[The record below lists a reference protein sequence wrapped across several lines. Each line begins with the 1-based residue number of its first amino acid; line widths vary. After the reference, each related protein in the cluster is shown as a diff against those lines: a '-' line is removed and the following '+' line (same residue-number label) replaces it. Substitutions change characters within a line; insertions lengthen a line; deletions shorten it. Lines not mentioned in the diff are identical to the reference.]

1 MARNRNEIYVPQTGQ
16 IYPTIS
22 AASKA
27 LGVDASNIGKV
38 LRFERESAGGYNFHY
53 IEPGASIET
62 LRGIDEAMQ
71 NQSTPKKRERMA
83 KTRKKNEGRLSP
95 EERQRRKEKRESV
108 QRLHNALVKANKA
121 IAELQKQGVADI
133 SDPVTQ
139 LENIKAIVG
148 TNKIGGFDTSIKNLM
163 NLNIDIE
170 ATIAAVEIQTERM
183 EKTPAEKLKK
193 KRAAVAFQL
202 GVSEEELDKYN
213 DALPLLWQLLALA
226 RQQQEKGYS
235 VSLYDAVVDAVQFAK
250 DPAELQR
257 ILEETLKE
265 YRGRLEDETGED
277 LDDILQRGAD
287 KLQGKY
293 ETPEEAAHDEDID
306 PESIQTLA
314 DVLKDEDN
322 DDEENWMSSWV
333 ELPTENKGGV

>member
-1 MARNRNEIYVPQTGQ
+1 MARNSGGIYVPQTGT
-16 IYPTIS
+16 IYPSIT

-38 LRFERESAGGYNFHY
+38 VRGARVSAGGYNFQRVD
-53 IEPGASIET
+53 PGADPSL
-62 LRGIDEAMQ
+62 LRDIDEALI
-71 NQSTPKKRERMA
+71 NQITPKQRERMA
-83 KTRKKNEGRLSP
+83 RTRKKNEGRLSP
-95 EERQRRKEKRESV
+95 EERQRRKEKRESA
-108 QRLHNALVKANKA
+108 QRLHNVLVKANRA
-121 IAELQKQGVADI
+121 ITELQKQGVADI

-163 NLNIDIE
+163 DLNIDIE

-183 EKTPAEKLKK
+183 KKTPAEKLKK

-277 LDDILQRGAD
+277 LDDILQRGAE
-287 KLQGKY
+287 KLQGTYK
-293 ETPEEAAHDEDID
+293 TPEEAAQEEGTN
-306 PESIQTLA
+306 PEAAQTLA
-314 DVLKDEDN
+314 DVLKDEK
-322 DDEENWMSSWV
+322 DEEDWMSSWV

>member
-1 MARNRNEIYVPQTGQ
+1 MARNSGGIYVPQTGT
-16 IYPTIS
+16 IYPSIA

-38 LRFERESAGGYNFHY
+38 VRGARVSAGGYNFQCVD
-53 IEPGASIET
+53 PSADPSL
-62 LRGIDEAMQ
+62 LRDIDEALRE
-71 NQSTPKKRERMA
+71 QSTPKQRERME

-95 EERQRRKEKRESV
+95 EERQRRKEKRASV
-108 QRLHNALVKANKA
+108 QRLHNALVTANKA
-121 IAELQKQGVADI
+121 IRELQKQGVADI

-163 NLNIDIE
+163 DLNIDIE

-183 EKTPAEKLKK
+183 KKTPAEKLKK

-250 DPAELQR
+250 DPEELQR

-277 LDDILQRGAD
+277 LDDILQRGAE

-293 ETPEEAAHDEDID
+293 KTPEEAAQEEGTN
-306 PESIQTLA
+306 PEAAQTLA
-314 DVLKDEDN
+314 DVLKDEG
-322 DDEENWMSSWV
+322 DEEDWMSSWV
-333 ELPTENKGGV
+333 ELPTDNKGGVK